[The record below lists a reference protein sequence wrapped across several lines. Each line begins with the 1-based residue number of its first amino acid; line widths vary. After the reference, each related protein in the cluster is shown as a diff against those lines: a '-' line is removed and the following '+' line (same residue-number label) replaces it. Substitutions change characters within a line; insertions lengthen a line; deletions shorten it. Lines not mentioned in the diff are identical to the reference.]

1 MLGVCAGIIVGVG
14 AGVGVAEG
22 GALPDRFERLALAL
36 APAQRDALAFAPVI
50 HFTSSDTSTLPIST
64 FSDPYEFLRLE
75 LPSCELGC
83 GPGGA
88 ARVAMRFELI
98 GQVVEWSSDMSL
110 THLAC
115 ELRLLELP
123 CECALSWLCLLEVRM
138 PVAPSVALFDDPLAL
153 CKRRRSPARLRAG
166 ARPGAACA
174 TEGSE
179 FAVPMH
185 AGVVACAC
193 ADSDAPVTPCSTSL
207 FASLSA
213 SLSASSSSSSSS
225 SSRML
230 SPPRP
235 ISAAQSS

>member
-1 MLGVCAGIIVGVG
+1 MMLGVCAGIIIGVG

-75 LPSCELGC
+75 LPSCEL
-83 GPGGA
+83 
-88 ARVAMRFELI
+88 
-98 GQVVEWSSDMSL
+98 
-110 THLAC
+110 AC

-138 PVAPSVALFDDPLAL
+138 PVAPSVALFDDPL

-207 FASLSA
+207 SASLCVSLSA
-213 SLSASSSSSSSS
+213 SSSS